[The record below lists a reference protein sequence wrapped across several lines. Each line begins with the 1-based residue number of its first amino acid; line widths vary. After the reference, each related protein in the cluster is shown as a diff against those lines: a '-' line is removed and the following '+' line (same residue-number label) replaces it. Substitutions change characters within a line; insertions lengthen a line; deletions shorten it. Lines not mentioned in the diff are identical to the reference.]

1 MLGDMNEKDNVRV
14 GSIQT
19 TLFQHFGDDASPK
32 IRRLVKAMLGH
43 NHSSD
48 GATASK
54 EHRLG

>member
-1 MLGDMNEKDNVRV
+1 MNEKDNVRV